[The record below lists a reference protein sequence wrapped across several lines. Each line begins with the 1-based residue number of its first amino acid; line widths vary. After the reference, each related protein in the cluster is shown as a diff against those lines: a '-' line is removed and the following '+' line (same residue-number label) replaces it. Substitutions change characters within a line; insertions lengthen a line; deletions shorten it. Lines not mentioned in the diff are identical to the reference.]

1 MIAES
6 EFADH
11 HTSQTAAGTSSA
23 EWTLS
28 TVRCCPAKLAAA
40 PSSSTADDRTAKG
53 AVKEVIA
60 FVTFSIALSS
70 PEATSSTRPP
80 EIATPGGTGRRWRA
94 ASPSPTAFDPKSDVS
109 RALLRGT
116 TLFTRVPR
124 PHRHHHQREHGRRQR
139 FARLLRGCQRPLGCS
154 IRAPRSQHVKAGHHC
169 R

>member
-1 MIAES
+1 MAES

-11 HTSQTAAGTSSA
+11 QTSRTAAGTSSA

-70 PEATSSTRPP
+70 PEATASTKSPDS
-80 EIATPGGTGRRWRA
+80 ATPGGTGRRWRA

-109 RALLRGT
+109 RALLRVAIF
-116 TLFTRVPR
+116 FTRAPK
-124 PHRHHHQREHGRRQR
+124 PHRHHHQREHGCRWL
-139 FARLLRGCQRPLGCS
+139 FARLLRGCQPHLGCLL
-154 IRAPRSQHVKAGHHC
+154 RVPRPQHVNPACGG